1 MNAEEFACYVAFLF
15 DDAWSDYCMNM
26 PKSIVIGTLIVHVIV
41 EHVVTCFCSE
51 AVLIY
56 RVKTRFCCC

>member
-41 EHVVTCFCSE
+41 EHAVTYFSVPFVSKSNT
-51 AVLIY
+51 VL
-56 RVKTRFCCC
+56 TL